1 MNTNFVLVLIES
13 YVFKTTNCPVFV
25 NMSQNGVTKRF
36 KFYLPFKD
44 KMRQI
49 GIFDPLRVKKAWR
62 PEFFFFLVGKWKNI
76 PMRDAYLFS
85 IFSIGIKK
93 QIRPIILH
101 YKRLSSSCNEGPYG
115 VHILGLPTHDFSWRG
130 LRQMLEEWMQTKKGQ
145 VNL

>member
-1 MNTNFVLVLIES
+1 MKSLFCLSFDWKLHFLAWQTVQFLKICLKMASLNVLSFTSL
-13 YVFKTTNCPVFV
+13 
-25 NMSQNGVTKRF
+25 
-36 KFYLPFKD
+36 FKD

-49 GIFDPLRVKKAWR
+49 GIFDPLRVKNAWR
-62 PEFFFFLVGKWKNI
+62 PGFFFFLLESGKTCRCAM
-76 PMRDAYLFS
+76 PTYFQLVL
-85 IFSIGIKK
+85 KK
-93 QIRPIILH
+93 QIRPIILN

>member
-1 MNTNFVLVLIES
+1 MKSFFL
-13 YVFKTTNCPVFV
+13 FKLWLKVTFFRTTNCPVFV

-49 GIFDPLRVKKAWR
+49 GIFDPLRVKNAWR
-62 PEFFFFLVGKWKNI
+62 PGFFFFLLESGKTCRCAM
-76 PMRDAYLFS
+76 PTYFQLVL
-85 IFSIGIKK
+85 KK